1 MSPGVLILVAVLGIA
16 LLLFLV
22 IKIRLQAFLALL
34 IASYFV
40 AVAAGIPL
48 NEIAQTLQDG
58 MGSTLGFI
66 AIVVGIG
73 TMLGEMLRVSGGAE
87 QLARTMVQKF
97 GEDKAPWA
105 LGLTGLIV
113 SIPVFFD
120 VGLIILIPL
129 VYGLTQRTG
138 RSLLY
143 YAMPLAAGLAIGHSY
158 IPPTPGPVAV
168 ASLLGADLGWVILF
182 GVLAGIP
189 AMILGGILFGRYIST
204 QINAKVPEYMILEN
218 YGISAVD
225 DDEDDRALASAH
237 RSTGQTV
244 TQTGEPI
251 ATTQGA
257 TPLEPGDPAIV
268 RATSSKTGFSEAAGV
283 SKFGTEHPE
292 ARELPSFGLVLG
304 LIAIP
309 LVLILLN
316 TVSGVVLPEGNAVRN
331 FLNFVGHPFFA
342 LLVATLLAFYTLG
355 TQRGYS
361 RREIQEIATKSLEP
375 VGLIILVTGAGGVLG
390 KTLVATGVGDALAGA
405 MARYNLPVIL
415 LAFLIATAVRVSQ
428 GSATVSMVTSAGLMA
443 PVLQAGTYSAP
454 MLGLITIAIA
464 SGATVLSHVNDSG
477 FWLVSRYLG
486 ISEKNTLR
494 SWTVL
499 ETILGGVGFLVVF
512 IISFFV

>member
-1 MSPGVLILVAVLGIA
+1 MSPGVLILIAVLGIA

-22 IKIRLQAFLALL
+22 IKLRLQAFLALL

-87 QLARTMVQKF
+87 QLARTLVQKF

-105 LGLTGLIV
+105 LGLTGFIV

-143 YAMPLAAGLAIGHSY
+143 YALPLAAGLAIGHSY

-182 GVLAGIP
+182 GTIAGLP
-189 AMILGGILFGRYIST
+189 AMVIGGIIFGRYISKK
-204 QINAKVPEYMILEN
+204 INAKVPEYMLLEN
-218 YGISAVD
+218 YNLSAVD
-225 DDEDDRALASAH
+225 DDEDDATIATRRPSTAQ
-237 RSTGQTV
+237 STGGVV
-244 TQTGEPI
+244 TEDPI
-251 ATTQGA
+251 RTDRPGAPSPGA
-257 TPLEPGDPAIV
+257 TN
-268 RATSSKTGFSEAAGV
+268 V
-283 SKFGTEHPE
+283 SRFGAEHPE
-292 ARELPSFGLVLG
+292 AKDLPSFGLVVG

-316 TVSGVVLPEGNAVRN
+316 TVSGVVLPEGNAIRN
-331 FLNFVGHPFFA
+331 FLNFIGHPFFA
-342 LLVATLLAFYTLG
+342 LLIATLLAFYTLG
-355 TQRGYS
+355 TRHGYS

-390 KTLVATGVGDALAGA
+390 KTLVATGIGDALAGA
-405 MARYNLPVIL
+405 MSRYNLPIIL

-443 PVLQAGTYSAP
+443 PVLQTGTYSAP

-499 ETILGGVGFLVVF
+499 ETILGVVGFLVVF

>member
-1 MSPGVLILVAVLGIA
+1 MSPGVLILIAVLGIA

-22 IKIRLQAFLALL
+22 IKLRLQAFLALL

-87 QLARTMVQKF
+87 QLARTLVQKF
-97 GEDKAPWA
+97 GEEKAPWA

-168 ASLLGADLGWVILF
+168 ASLIGADLGWVILF
-182 GVLAGIP
+182 GLLAGIP
-189 AMILGGILFGRYIST
+189 AMILGGIVFGRYIST

-225 DDEDDRALASAH
+225 DDEEDRSPSSAH
-237 RSTGQTV
+237 RTTSQTV

-251 ATTQGA
+251 ATVQSRTSE
-257 TPLEPGDPAIV
+257 PVEPGIV
-268 RATSSKTGFSEAAGV
+268 GSNSPKTDAGAAGIA
-283 SKFGTEHPE
+283 KFGTEHPE
-292 ARELPSFGLVLG
+292 AKELPSFGLVLG

-316 TVSGVVLPEGNAVRN
+316 TASGVLLPEDNAVRN
-331 FLNFVGHPFFA
+331 FLNFIGHPFFA
-342 LLVATLLAFYTLG
+342 LLVTTLLAFYTLG

-428 GSATVSMVTSAGLMA
+428 GSATVSMVTAAGLMA
-443 PVLQAGTYSAP
+443 PVLQAGAYSAP

-499 ETILGGVGFLVVF
+499 ETILGVVGFLVVF

>member
-1 MSPGVLILVAVLGIA
+1 MTPGVLILIAALGIA

-22 IKIRLQAFLALL
+22 IKVRLQAFLALL
-34 IASYFV
+34 IVSLFV
-40 AVAAGIPL
+40 AIAAGIPL
-48 NEIAQTLQDG
+48 EEIPQTIQDG

-73 TMLGEMLRVSGGAE
+73 TMFGEILRVSGGAE
-87 QLARTMVQKF
+87 RLASTLVNKF
-97 GEDKAPWA
+97 GEERAPWA

-129 VYGLTQRTG
+129 VYSLTQRTG

-143 YAMPLAAGLAIGHSY
+143 YALPLAAGLAIGHSY

-182 GVLAGIP
+182 GIMAGFP
-189 AMILGGILFGRYIST
+189 AMVLGGILFGRYIST
-204 QINAKVPEYMILEN
+204 KINAQVPEYMMLEN
-218 YGISAVD
+218 LASARLN
-225 DDEDDRALASAH
+225 DEDDNPNRP
-237 RSTGQTV
+237 RS
-244 TQTGEPI
+244 
-251 ATTQGA
+251 
-257 TPLEPGDPAIV
+257 PGDMQDPQVGNVATQERIDVEPQKPRPA
-268 RATSSKTGFSEAAGV
+268 
-283 SKFGTEHPE
+283 
-292 ARELPSFGLVLG
+292 PSFGVVLG

-316 TVSGVVLPEGNAVRN
+316 TVSTVLLEEGNSTRN
-331 FLNFVGHPFFA
+331 FLSFLGHPFSA
-342 LLVATLLAFYTLG
+342 LLIATLLSFYLLG
-355 TQRGYS
+355 RQQGLS
-361 RREIQEIATKSLEP
+361 RRDIQDIATKSLEP
-375 VGLIILVTGAGGVLG
+375 VGLIILVTGAGGVFG
-390 KTLVATGVGDALAGA
+390 KTLVATGVGEALANA
-405 MARYNLPVIL
+405 MAATNLPIIV

-428 GSATVSMVTSAGLMA
+428 GSATVSMVTAAGLMA
-443 PVLQAGTYSAP
+443 PVTAAANYTGP

-499 ETILGGVGFLVVF
+499 ETILGLVGFTVVL

>member
-1 MSPGVLILVAVLGIA
+1 MFLRFKIMSPGVLIFIAVLGIA

-22 IKIRLQAFLALL
+22 IRLRLQAFLALL

-40 AVAAGIPL
+40 AIAAGIPL
-48 NEIAQTLQDG
+48 SEIAQTIQDG

-73 TMLGEMLRVSGGAE
+73 TMLGEMLRVTGGAE
-87 QLARTMVQKF
+87 QLARTLVAKF

-168 ASLLGADLGWVILF
+168 AALLGADLGWVILF
-182 GVLAGIP
+182 GLIAGVP
-189 AMILGGILFGRYIST
+189 AMVVGGILFGKYISKK
-204 QINAKVPEYMILEN
+204 IHAKVPEYMLLEN

-225 DDEDDRALASAH
+225 DNDDDLDAAIASRHASAVETTPAIATQE
-237 RSTGQTV
+237 RVETGQ
-244 TQTGEPI
+244 P
-251 ATTQGA
+251 
-257 TPLEPGDPAIV
+257 DMNN
-268 RATSSKTGFSEAAGV
+268 
-283 SKFGTEHPE
+283 
-292 ARELPSFGLVLG
+292 LPSFGLVLG

-316 TVSGVVLPEGNAVRN
+316 TVSGVVLPEGNAVRT
-331 FLNFVGHPFFA
+331 FLGFLGHPFVA
-342 LLVATLLAFYTLG
+342 LLIATLLSFYLLG
-355 TQRGYS
+355 TRRGYS

-375 VGLIILVTGAGGVLG
+375 VGLIILVTGAGGVFG
-390 KTLVATGVGDALAGA
+390 KTLVATGVGEALANA
-405 MARYNLPVIL
+405 MARFNLPLIV

-443 PVLQAGTYSAP
+443 PIIQAGSYSAP

-499 ETILGGVGFLVVF
+499 ETILGVVGFLVVLT
-512 IISFFV
+512 ISFFI